1 MKITKWFDRRFDF
14 HFGMEAFPDLLER
27 LEKISDKLREII
39 SGIPEQELNYKPDGK
54 WSVKE
59 HIGHLWILEPLWQKR
74 FAEIKDNKTEMS
86 PADLNNTA
94 TDEALFNQYEIEK
107 ILSDFQQERQNTIQ
121 LLENFKGEDFQ
132 HSLYHPRLKQPMRII
147 DLMYFVAE
155 HDEHHLESVIQ
166 ILNSLPKVVTA
177 TAQEDI
183 QLCEA
188 VVLELRPHL
197 KGKNLWEQY
206 RKQSEESYQILYV
219 RENKK
224 AVAFIGYRTLNMLYS
239 GKTVYIDDLCTM
251 PESRGKGYAGTLLDK
266 VFAIAKANNCDT
278 VSLDSGHHRHT
289 AHRLYLNKGFD
300 IVDHH
305 FEKRI

>member
-1 MKITKWFDRRFDF
+1 MKRIKWFDRKFDF
-14 HFGMEAFPDLLER
+14 QFGMEVFPGLLER
-27 LEKISDKLREII
+27 LEKSADKFREII
-39 SGIPEQELNYKPDGK
+39 SGIPEQELNCKPDGK

-59 HIGHLWILEPLWQKR
+59 HIGHLWVLELLWQKR
-74 FAEIKDNKTEMS
+74 FAEIKERKTEMS

-94 TDEALFNQYEIEK
+94 TNEALFNQYTIEK
-107 ILSDFQQERQNTIQ
+107 IINDFEQERQNTVRF
-121 LLENFKGEDFQ
+121 LKNFNEADFQ
-132 HSLYHPRLKQPMRII
+132 RSLYHPRLKQPMRII

-155 HDEHHLESVIQ
+155 HDEHHLESITQ
-166 ILNSLPKVVTA
+166 ILNSLPRVVTA
-177 TAQEDI
+177 TAQEDL

-188 VVLELRPHL
+188 VILELRPHL

-219 RENKK
+219 RENEK

-239 GKTVYIDDLCTM
+239 GKTLYIDDLCTL
-251 PESRGKGYAGTLLDK
+251 PESRGKGYAGMLLDK

-278 VSLDSGHHRHT
+278 VSLDSGHHRYT